1 MPITCPFGAQ
11 PIRQEEFAELDY
23 RVMRHA
29 FDSQTEL
36 GRLCDHH
43 VYRNDLASRL
53 ATAGVGAVRTEVSL
67 SVTYQDFRKVYR
79 MDLVLNDAAV
89 YELKAEASLVSEHD
103 AQLLNYLFLLGASR
117 GKLVNFRPVRVQ
129 SRFVNNPLT
138 QEARRRIHVDLSR
151 WEESDD
157 RSRLLHEIMIAL
169 LEEWG
174 GFLDLALYIEALTYF
189 LGGEERVMQLVP
201 LRRGAIALGNQRVH
215 LLSHDMAFRVT
226 ALVDGADSYEPQ
238 LRALLR
244 HSPLRAIQW
253 INLAHQKVRFVTLSK

>member
-1 MPITCPFGAQ
+1 M
-11 PIRQEEFAELDY
+11 RQEEFAELDY

-43 VYRNDLASRL
+43 VYRNDLAARL
-53 ATAGVGAVRTEVSL
+53 ATAGVGAVRTEVPL
-67 SVTYQDFRKVYR
+67 TVTCQDFRKVYR

-89 YELKAEASLVSEHD
+89 YELKAEASLVSEHE
-103 AQLLNYLFLLGASR
+103 AQLLNYLFLLGASQ

-129 SRFVNNPLT
+129 SRFLNNPLT
-138 QEARRRIHVDLSR
+138 QEARRRIQVDLSR
-151 WEESDD
+151 WEESDG

-189 LGGEERVMQLVP
+189 LGGEERVMQSVP
-201 LRRGAIALGNQRVH
+201 LRREAIALGNQRVH

-253 INLAHQKVRFVTLSK
+253 INLAHQEVRFVTLSK